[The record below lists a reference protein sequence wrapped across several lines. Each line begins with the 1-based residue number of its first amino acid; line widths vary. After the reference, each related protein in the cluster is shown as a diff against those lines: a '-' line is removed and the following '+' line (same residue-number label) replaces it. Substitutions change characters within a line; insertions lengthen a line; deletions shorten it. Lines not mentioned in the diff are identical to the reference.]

1 VAEPVAACRLVQ
13 GLAHMPRRGVRPCSR
28 TLDSSTCT
36 LNAAVTTGR
45 RAVAAPCLTSL
56 EVRQEK
62 LQGPLRAGC
71 AIELYR
77 ATQLLGQEAYQLQTE
92 GVSVAE
98 VPVHWE
104 SDAGVTDD

>member
-1 VAEPVAACRLVQ
+1 
-13 GLAHMPRRGVRPCSR
+13 M
-28 TLDSSTCT
+28 
-36 LNAAVTTGR
+36 
-45 RAVAAPCLTSL
+45 AAPCLTSL

-62 LQGPLRAGC
+62 LQSPLRAGC

-92 GVSVAE
+92 GGSVAE
-98 VPVHWE
+98 VHVPWE